1 MSAELQIVEPKIVP
15 LKAGGRV
22 AAIVPQSV
30 EEVFRLATAIAKSGL
45 APQGLKSAEQIT
57 IAIMHG
63 EIGRAHV

>member
-30 EEVFRLATAIAKSGL
+30 EEVLRLATAI
-45 APQGLKSAEQIT
+45 
-57 IAIMHG
+57 